1 MSSMLFG
8 HDEVVA
14 EWVGRKVGKPFQPP
28 FTAIGVIDQDGT
40 LRGGF
45 VFNNHQEGA
54 AIEVS
59 LAGPASISRGAWRGV
74 LSYVFDQLGCK
85 RLSMHTRKSNKAVR
99 KLAPRLGLH
108 FEGVARCLYGDED
121 GLCYSLTANDL
132 APFRSRWK
140 LG

>member
-1 MSSMLFG
+1 MILLFG
-8 HDEVVA
+8 HDETVA
-14 EWVGRKVGKPFQPP
+14 GWVGRIVGKPFDPP
-28 FTAIGVIDQDGT
+28 FTAIGVLDRDGT

-45 VFNNHQEGA
+45 VFNNHVQDCS
-54 AIEVS
+54 IEVS
-59 LAGPASISRGAWRGV
+59 LAGPAAISRGAWRGV
-74 LSYVFDQLGCK
+74 LSYVFDQIGCK

-99 KLAPRLGLH
+99 RLAPRLGLH
-108 FEGVARCLYGDED
+108 FEGVARSLYGDED